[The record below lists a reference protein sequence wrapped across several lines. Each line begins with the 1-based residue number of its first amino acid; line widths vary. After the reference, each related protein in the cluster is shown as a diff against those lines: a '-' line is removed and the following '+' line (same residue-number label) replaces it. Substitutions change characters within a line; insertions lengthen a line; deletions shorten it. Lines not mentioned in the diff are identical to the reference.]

1 MFAGI
6 GGFRSGL
13 EKIGGFKCIGHCEI
27 DAKANQAY
35 NAIYSTE
42 GEVFYA
48 DAREIEA
55 ETMPDFDLLCAGFPC
70 QSFSVAGKRL
80 GFADDSRGT
89 LFFEIARIVKA
100 KRPPFLLLENVPGLL
115 SHDSGRTYKTIIS
128 VLVELGIVSN
138 GVCLTANISEF
149 PNSEEGCSL
158 SDILIVG
165 VPDKYFLSEKAMR
178 KILKK
183 WLEDHRDKESIPLT
197 E

>member
-1 MFAGI
+1 MPIRFFDMFAGI

-13 EKIGGFKCIGHCEI
+13 ERIGGFKCIGHCEI

-35 NAIYSTE
+35 SAMYSTE
-42 GEVFYA
+42 GEVYYA

-55 ETMPDFDLLCAGFPC
+55 EKVPDFDLLCAGFPC

-128 VLVELGIVSN
+128 VLVELGYSVRHSSLDIRAVSLHRRHN
-138 GVCLTANISEF
+138 VCKIFKRRRKMLLNQQIDRMTA
-149 PNSEEGCSL
+149 
-158 SDILIVG
+158 
-165 VPDKYFLSEKAMR
+165 
-178 KILKK
+178 
-183 WLEDHRDKESIPLT
+183 
-197 E
+197 